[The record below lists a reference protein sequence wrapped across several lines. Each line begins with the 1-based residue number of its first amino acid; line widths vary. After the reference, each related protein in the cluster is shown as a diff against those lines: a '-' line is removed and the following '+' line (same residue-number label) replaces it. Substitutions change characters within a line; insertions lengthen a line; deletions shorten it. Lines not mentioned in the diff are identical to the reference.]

1 MRQSA
6 LFEVQGI
13 GAMQRSDVLQ
23 ALDSVL
29 EPWRFKDYCPNGLQ
43 VEGRADIR
51 RIVTGVTAS
60 AALIDAAIALQ
71 ADAILVHHGYF
82 WKNEDP
88 RAPGMKKS
96 RLAQLLAHDI
106 NLIAYHLPLDAHP
119 MLGNNATL
127 ARVLDITPF
136 YAILRAIPSFAGT
149 QVWGVLGMGGAVV
162 LIAFLSWLDKS
173 PVKSIRYR
181 STFG

>member
-1 MRQSA
+1 
-6 LFEVQGI
+6 
-13 GAMQRSDVLQ
+13 MQRSDVLQ

-60 AALIDAAIALQ
+60 AALIDAAIAPQ

-88 RAPGMKKS
+88 R
-96 RLAQLLAHDI
+96 
-106 NLIAYHLPLDAHP
+106 
-119 MLGNNATL
+119 
-127 ARVLDITPF
+127 
-136 YAILRAIPSFAGT
+136 
-149 QVWGVLGMGGAVV
+149 VLGMKNPA
-162 LIAFLSWLDKS
+162 WRDCW
-173 PVKSIRYR
+173 RTT
-181 STFG
+181 ST

>member
-1 MRQSA
+1 MSLRASLRIPTGAKAKSVRQSA

-29 EPWRFKDYCPNGLQ
+29 EPWRFKDYRPNGLQ

-60 AALIDAAIALQ
+60 AALLIDAAIALQ

-88 RAPGMKKS
+88 RVLGMKIPPG
-96 RLAQLLAHDI
+96 RLLAHDI

-119 MLGNNATL
+119 TLGINATL
-127 ARVLDITPF
+127 ARVLGITAGPGR
-136 YAILRAIPSFAGT
+136 RAKSAVARRAGPADAS
-149 QVWGVLGMGGAVV
+149 GRLG
-162 LIAFLSWLDKS
+162 
-173 PVKSIRYR
+173 
-181 STFG
+181 

>member
-1 MRQSA
+1 
-6 LFEVQGI
+6 
-13 GAMQRSDVLQ
+13 MQRSDVLQ

-88 RAPGMKKS
+88 RVLGMKKS
-96 RLAQLLAHDI
+96 RLAQFLFNIFHVRTGGGRKQAGI
-106 NLIAYHLPLDAHP
+106 NTVQIIQGSLRTLQLSLNLFLRPFIFIVTFVI
-119 MLGNNATL
+119 MLGIGGGIQI
-127 ARVLDITPF
+127 RVKADL
-136 YAILRAIPSFAGT
+136 
-149 QVWGVLGMGGAVV
+149 
-162 LIAFLSWLDKS
+162 
-173 PVKSIRYR
+173 
-181 STFG
+181 